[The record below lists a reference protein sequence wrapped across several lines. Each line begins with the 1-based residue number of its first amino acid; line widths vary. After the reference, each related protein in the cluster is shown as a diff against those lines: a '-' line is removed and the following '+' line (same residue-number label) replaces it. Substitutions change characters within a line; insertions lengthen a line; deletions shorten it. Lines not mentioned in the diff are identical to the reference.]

1 MHPIKLKYLCSMI
14 ELSKHIEALLLEHD
28 CVIVPKLGGFVTQ
41 YAPAYRIEDEQL
53 FLPPHRDIGFNA
65 QLTLN
70 DGLLVQSFMQTYDV
84 SYAEAL
90 HLIDD
95 VVADIKKALVA
106 EGEYV
111 LNGIGVLSTTLSGT
125 LSFTPNEAGVVA
137 PDFYGLR
144 SLSIKKRVKSSA
156 DNGVRSDFGA
166 TAQEGRKKNNTYTFR
181 INRELC
187 NYAAAVIVAVFFYFL
202 WATPVGVTN
211 LQQTNLSSAYGF
223 AMPIAGAS
231 SETAENPS
239 TCTFV
244 QAKNEVKA
252 DMQKADIQNNMP
264 AKNASAAGNMA
275 GELGAESNGVDNKTS
290 VAPAQ
295 KTAGETPEMVD
306 APFTIVLISDI
317 PLSNAK
323 AFAEGMKDRGLLDAE
338 VLVKRKMTRVVCGH
352 YQTEADAVNAL
363 RQLRSKHPEFKE
375 SWVLNVK

>member
-41 YAPAYRIEDEQL
+41 YAPAYKIEDEQL

-95 VVADIKKALVA
+95 VVADMKKALAA

-144 SLSIKKRVKSSA
+144 SLSIKKRVKSSV
-156 DNGVRSDFGA
+156 DNGARSDFGA

-211 LQQTNLSSAYGF
+211 LQQANLSSAYGV

-252 DMQKADIQNNMP
+252 DIQNNMP
-264 AKNASAAGNMA
+264 AKNASAADNKA
-275 GELGAESNGVDNKTS
+275 GERGAESNGVDNKTS

-323 AFAEGMKDRGLLDAE
+323 AFAEGMKGKGLLDAE

>member
-1 MHPIKLKYLCSMI
+1 MI

-95 VVADIKKALVA
+95 VVADIKKALAA

-156 DNGVRSDFGA
+156 DNGARSDFGA

-211 LQQTNLSSAYGF
+211 LQQANLSSAYGVV
-223 AMPIAGAS
+223 MPIAGES
-231 SETAENPS
+231 SETAENPN

-264 AKNASAAGNMA
+264 VKSASAADNMT
-275 GELGAESNGVDNKTS
+275 GERGAESNGVDNKTS

-295 KTAGETPEMVD
+295 KTAGETSKMVD

-323 AFAEGMKDRGLLDAE
+323 EFAESMKGRGLLDAE
-338 VLVKRKMTRVVCGH
+338 VLVKRKMTRVVCGR

>member
-1 MHPIKLKYLCSMI
+1 MI

-41 YAPAYRIEDEQL
+41 YAPAYKIEDEQL

-95 VVADIKKALVA
+95 VVADIKKALAA

-156 DNGVRSDFGA
+156 DNGVRSNFGA

-252 DMQKADIQNNMP
+252 DMQKADMQNNMP

-275 GELGAESNGVDNKTS
+275 GERGAESNGVDNKTS

>member
-95 VVADIKKALVA
+95 VVADIKKALAA

-156 DNGVRSDFGA
+156 DNGARSDFG
-166 TAQEGRKKNNTYTFR
+166 TKVQEERKKNNTYTFR

-211 LQQTNLSSAYGF
+211 LQQANLSSAYGF
-223 AMPIAGAS
+223 AMPIAGES
-231 SETAENPS
+231 SEMAKGPN

-244 QAKNEVKA
+244 QAKDGVKA
-252 DMQKADIQNNMP
+252 DMQNNMP
-264 AKNASAAGNMA
+264 VKNASTADNMA
-275 GELGAESNGVDNKTS
+275 GERGAENNGVGNKTS
-290 VAPAQ
+290 VAPVQ
-295 KTAGETPEMVD
+295 NSVGKTSEMVD

-323 AFAEGMKDRGLLDAE
+323 EFAESMKGRGLLDAE
-338 VLVKRKMTRVVCGH
+338 VLVKRKMTRVVCGR

>member
-1 MHPIKLKYLCSMI
+1 MI

-84 SYAEAL
+84 NYTEAV

-95 VVADIKKALVA
+95 AVADIKKALAA

-111 LNGIGVLSTTLSGT
+111 LNGIGVLSMTLSGAF
-125 LSFTPNEAGVVA
+125 SFTPNEAGVVA

-144 SLSIKKRVKSSA
+144 SLSIKKRVKLPVGNSVCSKA
-156 DNGVRSDFGA
+156 FAAV
-166 TAQEGRKKNNTYTFR
+166 QEGKKKSNSYTFR
-181 INRELC
+181 VNRELC
-187 NYAAAVIVAVFFYFL
+187 NYAAAVIVAVVFYFL

-211 LQQTNLSSAYGF
+211 SQQVNVSSAYGVI
-223 AMPIAGAS
+223 MPMLGAS
-231 SETAENPS
+231 LETEGKPNLCAL
-239 TCTFV
+239 V
-244 QAKNEVKA
+244 QKQDEQKEDAQDDVAAK
-252 DMQKADIQNNMP
+252 DM
-264 AKNASAAGNMA
+264 SAASIVS
-275 GELGAESNGVDNKTS
+275 GENESEGGMSGKEN
-290 VAPAQ
+290 VAPVQNVAD
-295 KTAGETPEMVD
+295 KSTGEFD
-306 APFTIVLISDI
+306 ALFTIVLISDV

-323 AFAEGMKDRGLLDAE
+323 VFAESMKGKGLLDAE
-338 VLVKRKMTRVVCGH
+338 VLVKRKMIRVVCGR
-352 YQTEADAVNAL
+352 YKTESDAVNAL
-363 RQLRSKHPEFKE
+363 RQLRGKHSEFKE